1 MTTLEFI
8 EASYEII
15 FCLYLV
21 SYMRNVVAL
30 FFDYFDKGWFE
41 YESVKDEYISTW
53 RFPKRLERFEKDRIK
68 IWQTPKSWKKLKM
81 CLIQPIK
88 EFYGDIDNI
97 LRYLIK
103 IFSKKNIC
111 IVLKCIFL
119 DVIPTISYTLL
130 ILVWCIGVILWLK
143 G

>member
-8 EASYEII
+8 EASFEII
-15 FCLYLV
+15 FCLYFV
-21 SYMRNVVAL
+21 SYIRNIIAL

-41 YESVKDEYISTW
+41 YESVKDEYVSTW
-53 RFPKRLERFEKDRIK
+53 RFPKGLEKFEKDRIK

-88 EFYGDIDNI
+88 EFYGDINCV
-97 LRYLIK
+97 LCYLIK
-103 IFSKKNIC
+103 TFSKKNVGV
-111 IVLKCIFL
+111 VLKCIFL
-119 DVIPTISYTLL
+119 DVMPNILYALL
-130 ILVWCIGVILWLK
+130 ILIWCIGVILWLK